1 MANRIN
7 VEIWICLD
15 SDGEY
20 SLGTTDE
27 EALDNYRTTIGDT
40 TGPVSLVQ
48 LIADCP
54 LPRPIVG
61 RLIVP
66 DVPDQPVSVTFES

>member
-7 VEIWICLD
+7 CEIWLAID
-15 SDGEY
+15 TDGEY
-20 SLGTTDE
+20 TLGHTDE
-27 EALDNYRTTIGDT
+27 EALDNYRDSIGELS
-40 TGPVSLVQ
+40 GPVSLVQ

-61 RLIVP
+61 RLVVP
-66 DVPDQPVSVTFES
+66 EAAAQPVSVTFES